1 MSKCGKKGVTLA
13 SLVIYIALFT
23 GFTMFA
29 TGVSSN
35 MNDRLFTNR
44 SEAINYT
51 SLNKLQYNLEVSALK
66 SNDVVWDINA
76 TGKVISFS
84 NGDVYEWNETSKV
97 IYKNG
102 GILCSNVDYMSGS
115 LNTDINSKKITISV
129 EFSKYL
135 KQIKKQ
141 IVVTVEGV

>member
-1 MSKCGKKGVTLA
+1 MSKSGKKGVTLA

-51 SLNKLQYNLEVSALK
+51 SLNKLQYNLEVSALE
-66 SNDVVWDINA
+66 SNDVVWDITA
-76 TGKVISFS
+76 AGKAISFS
-84 NGDVYEWNETSKV
+84 NGDVYEWNETRKV

-141 IVVTVEGV
+141 IVVSVEGV